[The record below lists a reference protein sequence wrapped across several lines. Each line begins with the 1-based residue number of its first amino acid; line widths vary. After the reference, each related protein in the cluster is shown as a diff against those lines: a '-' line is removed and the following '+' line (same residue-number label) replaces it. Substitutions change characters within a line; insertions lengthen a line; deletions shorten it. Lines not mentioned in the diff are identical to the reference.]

1 MHGTTETLDFH
12 DWDVL
17 WSLKPV
23 FSKGFRE
30 VMEHDCCIHYDDS
43 SEFKGRLTGWQRMYQ
58 EAGTFEPHQTK
69 NHCMIPGLIAG
80 NKVMAAM
87 TFNRARRH
95 WGADFDF
102 WYGSE
107 HIMVLPRDRDTLLGI
122 MARIERNHP
131 GARAPWALKQSLGN
145 RGEGVRVVYNRTEIP
160 RNDRP
165 YIVQPYMVDPLL
177 IEGHKFHIR
186 AYLAMS
192 SLEPLQIWMHQARH
206 DFAEHFHTH

>member
-1 MHGTTETLDFH
+1 MHGTTETLSWH

-107 HIMVLPRDRDTLLGI
+107 HIMVLPRDRDTLMGI

-131 GARAPWALKQSLGN
+131 GARAP
-145 RGEGVRVVYNRTEIP
+145 GVAQV
-160 RNDRP
+160 
-165 YIVQPYMVDPLL
+165 
-177 IEGHKFHIR
+177 
-186 AYLAMS
+186 
-192 SLEPLQIWMHQARH
+192 
-206 DFAEHFHTH
+206 